1 MLPANHPLGSNWS
14 ISLRNLS
21 RQLWVS
27 RSVHSWAQTA
37 PFHHGFIWGGLS
49 NYYWNWFQDTIQNNG
64 KIVKIQVWDTAG
76 QERFKTISKSFYKI
90 ANGVILV
97 FDLTSEN
104 TFNNI
109 KQWIL
114 ELNKN
119 TDENIIKILVGNKL
133 DLEKQR
139 KIPYSSA
146 IEFAEK
152 NNMKYIETSNK
163 NHINIDKVFLIL
175 VDLIISRIDDYLST
189 QDNISN
195 IKQIELFSSMDQTE
209 QKSRCCL

>member
-1 MLPANHPLGSNWS
+1 M
-14 ISLRNLS
+14 
-21 RQLWVS
+21 
-27 RSVHSWAQTA
+27 
-37 PFHHGFIWGGLS
+37 
-49 NYYWNWFQDTIQNNG
+49 
-64 KIVKIQVWDTAG
+64 
-76 QERFKTISKSFYKI
+76 
-90 ANGVILV
+90 
-97 FDLTSEN
+97 TSEN

-195 IKQIELFSSMDQTE
+195 IMQIELFSSMYQTE

>member
-1 MLPANHPLGSNWS
+1 MDLSKFANYDYYLKFLILGDSGVGKSCLLLNFIMDS
-14 ISLRNLS
+14 FEEDS
-21 RQLWVS
+21 
-27 RSVHSWAQTA
+27 QTTIGID
-37 PFHHGFIWGGLS
+37 FKTK
-49 NYYWNWFQDTIQNNG
+49 TIQNNG